1 MKRDEAGRGLVKTS
15 ACFTEQPPNHL
26 YSFSSHLL
34 LVSSLA
40 RPVKK
45 RLVDDDEA
53 EGKASD
59 QVEEV
64 DQSCSTVSSSPLPI
78 ASSTIAIIIK
88 LLIIEAVRQVS

>member
-1 MKRDEAGRGLVKTS
+1 MKRDEAGRGLVKTL

-34 LVSSLA
+34 LVSSSI
-40 RPVKK
+40 RPVKT
-45 RLVDDDEA
+45 RLVDDGEA

-78 ASSTIAIIIK
+78 ASSTIAIF
-88 LLIIEAVRQVS
+88 RRF